1 MENKYLK
8 IISFFVHD
16 HLAVQQIR
24 EEFISLSADPSNYL
38 DNSGRMLTKSDD
50 YLWLGMIDL
59 LIQHGFAFEMDWKDD
74 YETAQEVLNRLFI
87 KNNLNYELKLD
98 LEQDTELDLFFALV
112 NKELEKQG
120 NYRIY
125 SLDIDSDSYVSA
137 LGKPTL
143 FLDIKNVL
151 DQRITV
157 Y

>member
-1 MENKYLK
+1 MEKYFR
-8 IISFFVHD
+8 IIEF
-16 HLAVQQIR
+16 LVQDRAMVSQISN
-24 EEFISLSADPSNYL
+24 EFTKLYSDPSYYIEHSN
-38 DNSGRMLTKSDD
+38 RMITKSHD

-59 LIQHGFAFEMDWKDD
+59 LIKHGFAFEMDWKDD